1 MSAADIAGALDMLM
15 FLALIAGLMMGY
27 PVAFTLGG
35 VALLFGVL
43 GLLLGL
49 FQPTF
54 FAAFPQRVFGT
65 MSSATLAAI
74 PLFVLMG
81 VILERSKI
89 AEDLLSTMGDMFG
102 RLRGGLLYSTTLVG
116 ALLAASTGVV
126 GATVVTMG
134 LLALPAMLARGYKVP
149 IATGSIAAA
158 GTLGQIIPPSIVLIL
173 LGDVI
178 SNANQRAAQQIG
190 KPVDA
195 VSVGDL
201 FAGAII
207 PGLVLVGFFLIYQ
220 ALVAWLDPKAAPA
233 GDGVMPPV
241 ARVVGAL
248 VAPLALI
255 LAVLGSILAGV
266 ATPTEGAAVGAAG
279 AALLAGWRLE
289 KDAGRSQGLLAR
301 IVLAGGA
308 GLALL
313 VALRLSVNT
322 PALAGSGGAIGT
334 SILIVG
340 GALSLAALAGV
351 IAGFVA
357 LRRSGGLKPALKS
370 TAEINAMVFLIL
382 IGAAMFTL
390 VFRGLGGD
398 VWVAGMLEAVPG
410 GLTGALFF
418 TFGVMF
424 ILGFFLDF
432 IEICFVVVPLVAVPL
447 IVMGADPVWLGV
459 MMALVLQT
467 SFLTPP
473 FGFALFY
480 LRGVAPADRVTTL
493 DIYKGVV
500 PFIVLQLLAV
510 ATVWLVPQLATWLPN
525 LLYR

>member
-1 MSAADIAGALDMLM
+1 VSDLSGILDILM
-15 FLALIAGLMMGY
+15 FATLVVALMAGY
-27 PVAFTLGG
+27 PVAFTLAG
-35 VALLFGVL
+35 VALAFGLIGL
-43 GLLLGL
+43 GLGI
-49 FQPTF
+49 FQPSF
-54 FAAFPQRVFGT
+54 FAALPQRVWGT
-65 MSSATLAAI
+65 MNNPTLTAV

-89 AEDLLSTMGDMFG
+89 AEELLSTMGDLFG
-102 RLRGGLLYSTTLVG
+102 RLRGGLLYSTSIVG

-134 LLALPAMLARGYKVP
+134 LLALPAMLARGYKIP

-178 SNANQRAAQQIG
+178 GNANQRAQLQLGNSA
-190 KPVDA
+190 VEA

-201 FAGAII
+201 FAGALI
-207 PGLVLVGFFLIYQ
+207 PGLVLVGLFLIYQ
-220 ALVAWLDPKAAPA
+220 GLVAWLDPKAAPA
-233 GDGVMPPV
+233 GEGAYPGLGRIV
-241 ARVVGAL
+241 RAL
-248 VAPLALI
+248 VAPLVLI
-255 LAVLGSILAGV
+255 LAVLGSILAGI

-279 AALLAGWRLE
+279 AAILAGLRLE
-289 KDAGRSQGLLAR
+289 GDAGRGRGALAA
-301 IVLAGGA
+301 IVAAGGA
-308 GLALL
+308 CFALL
-313 VALRLSVNT
+313 VALRLTVDT
-322 PALAGSGGAIGT
+322 PALAGGDGAQAVGVTATAAVLALGG
-334 SILIVG
+334 
-340 GALSLAALAGV
+340 LAGV
-351 IAGFVA
+351 VGGLVA
-357 LRRSGGLKPALKS
+357 LHRSGGFAPAIRS
-370 TAEINAMVFLIL
+370 TADVTAMVFVIL
-382 IGAAMFTL
+382 IGAALFTL

-398 VWVAGMLEAVPG
+398 AWVASMLEAVPG
-410 GLTGALFF
+410 GLTGALLF

-447 IVMGADPVWLGV
+447 IMMGADPVWLGV

-480 LRGVAPADRVTTL
+480 LRGVAPPIVKTL
-493 DIYKGVV
+493 DIYRGVI
-500 PFIVLQLLAV
+500 PFIALQLIAV
-510 ATVWLVPQLATWLPN
+510 AIVWLVPSLATWLPG

>member
-1 MSAADIAGALDMLM
+1 MSAADIAGMLDIAM
-15 FLALIAGLMMGY
+15 FLALIVALMMGY

-35 VALLFGVL
+35 VALLFGAL
-43 GLLLGL
+43 GMALGL
-49 FQPTF
+49 FQPGF

-65 MSSATLAAI
+65 MSNATLTAI

-149 IATGSIAAA
+149 VAAGSIAAA

-178 SNANQRAAQQIG
+178 GNANQRAAQVAG

-207 PGLVLVGFFLIYQ
+207 PGLLLVGFYLAYQ

-233 GDGVMPPV
+233 GDGVMPPL

-255 LAVLGSILAGV
+255 MAVLGSILAGV

-289 KDAGRSQGLLAR
+289 RDAGRAGGLLAR

-308 GLALL
+308 GFVLL
-313 VALRLSVNT
+313 VALRLLVDT
-322 PALAGSGGAIGT
+322 PALAGSGGPVGAAVIG
-334 SILIVG
+334 LG
-340 GALSLAALAGV
+340 GVLSVLAFAGV
-351 IAGFVA
+351 IGGLVA
-357 LRRSGGLKPALKS
+357 LARSGGLTPALKS

-398 VWVAGMLEAVPG
+398 AWVAGMLEAVPG
-410 GLTGALFF
+410 GLTGALLF

-424 ILGFFLDF
+424 VLGFFLDF

-480 LRGVAPADRVTTL
+480 LRGVAPADRVSTL
-493 DIYKGVV
+493 DIYRGVV
-500 PFIVLQLLAV
+500 PFIGLQLLAV
-510 ATVWLVPQLATWLPN
+510 ATVWFLPQLATWLPGV
-525 LLYR
+525 LYR